1 MSRKSKAAEFVDERY
16 NIQVF
21 GHNVLVTDAMKDYA
35 IEKVSKIE
43 RFSDRIID
51 IVVTMDIQR
60 IDHKVDIVMKVDH
73 VKIRSSAV
81 SENMY
86 ASIDVATEKLQRQLL
101 KYKNR
106 IQEHTGRSLSAIDMR
121 VMTINAQKDLDV
133 INDEI
138 ESETRRKL
146 IEDYQSHQVV
156 CKETLPLKMLTID
169 EAVMKMDLSNDHF
182 LIYRSEE
189 DQKLKVIYRRKD
201 ENYGIIE
208 VEN

>member
-21 GHNVLVTDAMKDYA
+21 GHNVQVTDAMKDYA

-60 IDHKVDIVMKVDH
+60 IEHKVDIVMKVDH
-73 VKIRSSAV
+73 VKIRSSAS

-86 ASIDVATEKLQRQLL
+86 ASIDLATEKLQRQLL

-106 IQEHTGRSLSAIDMR
+106 IQQHTARSLSAIDMR
-121 VMTINAQKDLDV
+121 VITLNAAKDLDV

-138 ESETRRKL
+138 ESETRRRL
-146 IEDYQSHQVV
+146 IDGYQSHHVV
-156 CKETLPLKMLTID
+156 SEETRPLKTLTLD
-169 EAVMKMDLSNDHF
+169 EAVMKMDLSNDNF

-189 DQKLKVIYRRKD
+189 SRKLKVIYRRKD

-208 VEN
+208 IES

>member
-1 MSRKSKAAEFVDERY
+1 MSRKSKAAEFVDEGY
-16 NIQVF
+16 NVQVV
-21 GHNVLVTDAMKDYA
+21 GHNVQVTDAMKDYA
-35 IEKVSKIE
+35 LEKVTKIE

-86 ASIDVATEKLQRQLL
+86 SSIDVATEKLRRQLL

-106 IQEHTGRSLSAIDMR
+106 IQQHTARSLSAIDMR

-138 ESETRRKL
+138 ESENRRRL

-156 CKETLPLKMLTID
+156 SKETKPLKILTID
-169 EAVMKMDLSNDHF
+169 EAVMKMDLSDDHF
-182 LIYRSEE
+182 LIYRSQEE
-189 DQKLKVIYRRKD
+189 MKLKVIYRRND
-201 ENYGIIE
+201 GNYGIIE
-208 VEN
+208 VES

>member
-138 ESETRRKL
+138 ESETRRKM
-146 IEDYQSHQVV
+146 IEDYQTHQVV